1 MSQVRPPH
9 TLLSLEHLES
19 RENPSGGI
27 NETFDTVSAPLL
39 PGGWAYWAN
48 DGSQQF
54 ITSRLQPASGPN
66 ALASLG
72 ARTTEARFW
81 ATAEQ
86 PGDSTVAASVRSD
99 TPTPIDLLARGQNL
113 NTATPSYLAATVR
126 SGGTVELT
134 QEVNGTRTVL
144 GTVRPTAALPATWL
158 RVTLVPAGDKATVR
172 VQRADTGQYLTPTGG
187 WQAAAVDAVSKTVTH
202 RPATGLTGLGRE
214 AGGAG
219 MTFADDFTATPP
231 ATVPPA
237 SSGNRESFDTTA
249 AGTLPAGW
257 KQWSSD
263 ATGRA
268 SVSAARSLSPAN
280 ALTVDGSSVTRARAW
295 LDAVQP
301 ADVSVGV
308 SVSADSLIP
317 AGVIVRGANLNTAA
331 PTYYSLTLT
340 RGVTVELK
348 RVVDGAETTLGTL
361 RSTAYVSGPWVR
373 LTLVAA
379 GDRLRAVVF
388 RTDTQQWLAADGSW
402 RGTPESALDLTD
414 TAIRAAGLSG
424 VERGRVAAGAVWVDD
439 FETRPAAV
447 GGPRVDVSADQP
459 GTVYSDVVRFTATA
473 TPADVARVE
482 FTLDG
487 KLRAVRTGSPA
498 VWDLD
503 TLLLTDGPH
512 TLTVRVVDWD
522 GNAGTATYTFTADNN
537 GGGKPDR
544 PAGVR
549 KYTHIR
555 LAQLAYS
562 GNPMGAYEQAL
573 AKNSLDLIVPNP
585 QYLSKLEGVAADTP
599 KVVYTNVSN
608 LYGSLLTDW
617 LAYADRTGADREAAF
632 FHVAQATA
640 FTGASPSSVPVNQF
654 WGVYRGAAAGG
665 GALTDLTGEARGTRP
680 AGVGFGTAGQ
690 AVSVGWTDRF
700 REINVVLNTPASGW
714 AGRFEY
720 VAEVNADGTPKTWK
734 TLTLLTNGTAGF
746 TKNGQITFDPP
757 RDWKAAKL
765 PGTAQSLYYVRVVTT
780 AGTGAN
786 AKTLLGRDYVGASGR
801 AQGTIPAFDAA
812 ADKDGDG
819 YLNDAEYAGRRGG
832 FDARFVHE
840 SRLFYPYYG
849 QMRFVTNPGSVPLH
863 RWAADYHVRLLA
875 ATPNADGFFVDNAHG
890 KLPFA
895 GTATVEPTDT
905 FTDDMADV
913 MASITRAVPGKWVVA
928 NTAGSIAEGD
938 AIAAASTAAFEEF
951 VLRPN
956 DVNWTGL
963 EDVAQLVKGRL
974 SADSPSPYLI
984 LDSHPGAGSITTERT
999 RMGVL
1004 AYYYLLAD
1012 PDKTFLTFFGGYAP
1026 AAAWNTVFVPA
1037 ATTDVGQPQGAMTV
1051 FATGADPANAA
1062 LTYKVYAR
1070 DYGNAKVLFKPK
1082 SYTLGKGTG
1091 TTADATATTHDLGG
1105 RYRQLYS
1112 DGSLGAAITRITLR
1126 NGEGVVLMKA

>member
-1 MSQVRPPH
+1 MSHARPLH
-9 TLLSLEHLES
+9 TRLALECLEN
-19 RENPSGGI
+19 RENPSGI
-27 NETFDTVSAPLL
+27 SETFDAVIAPAL

-54 ITSRLQPASGPN
+54 ITSRLQSASGPN

-86 PGDSTVAASVRSD
+86 PGDTTVAASIRSD
-99 TPTPIDLLARGQNL
+99 TPTPIDLLARGQSL
-113 NTATPSYLAATVR
+113 NTAAPSYLAATVLA
-126 SGGTVELT
+126 GGAVELT
-134 QEVNGTRTVL
+134 QEVGGTRTVL
-144 GTVRPTAALPATWL
+144 GRVRPSALVSGAWL
-158 RVTLVPAGDKATVR
+158 RVTLVPAGETATVR

-187 WQAAAVDAVSKTVTH
+187 WQSAVTDALTAAVSH

-219 MTFADDFTATPP
+219 MTFADDFAATPP
-231 ATVPPA
+231 VSPPPT
-237 SSGNRESFDTTA
+237 GGGTRESFDTTA
-249 AGTLPAGW
+249 AGALPANW
-257 KQWSSD
+257 LQWSSD
-263 ATGRA
+263 ATNRA
-268 SVSAARSLSPAN
+268 KVSAARSLSPAN
-280 ALTVDGSSVTRARAW
+280 ALTVDGTSVTRARAW
-295 LDAVQP
+295 LDAAQP

-308 SVSADSLIP
+308 SVPADSLIP
-317 AGVIVRGANLNTAA
+317 AGVIARGQNLDTAA

-348 RVVDGAETTLGTL
+348 RVVNGAETTLGTI

-379 GDRLRAVVF
+379 GDRLRAVVY
-388 RTDTQQWLAADGSW
+388 RGDTQQWLAADGSW

-424 VERGRVAAGAVWVDD
+424 VERGKVAAGAVWVDD

-459 GTVYSDVVRFTATA
+459 GTVFGDVVRFTAAA

-487 KLRAVRTGSPA
+487 RLRAVRTASPA
-498 VWDLD
+498 TWDLD

-512 TLTVRVVDWD
+512 RLTVRVVDWD
-522 GNAGTATYTFTADNN
+522 GNAGTTTFDFTADND

-544 PAGVR
+544 PDGVR
-549 KYTHIR
+549 KYSHIR

-573 AKNSLDLIVPNP
+573 ARNSLDLVVANP
-585 QYLSKLEGVAADTP
+585 RYLSTLEGATADTP

-608 LYGSLLTDW
+608 LYGPLLTDW
-617 LAYADRTGADREAAF
+617 LAYADKTGADREAAF
-632 FHVAQATA
+632 FHVSRATA
-640 FTGASPSSVPVNQF
+640 FTGASPSSIPVNQF
-654 WGVYRGAAAGG
+654 WGVYRGAATG

-690 AVSVGWTDRF
+690 AISVGWTDRF

-714 AGRFEY
+714 VGRYEY
-720 VAEVNADGTPKTWK
+720 VAEVNPDGTPKTWK
-734 TLTLLTNGTAGF
+734 TLSLLGDGTAGF
-746 TKNGQITFDPP
+746 TRNGQITFDPP

-765 PGTAQSLYYVRVVTT
+765 SAATQHLYYVRVVTT

-786 AKTLLGRDYVGASGR
+786 AKTLLGRDYVNAAGR
-801 AQGTIPAFDAA
+801 ASGTIPAFDAA
-812 ADKDGDG
+812 ADRDGDG
-819 YLNDAEYAGRRGG
+819 YLNAAEYAGRRSG

-863 RWAADYHVRLLA
+863 RWAADYHVRQLA
-875 ATPNADGFFVDNAHG
+875 VTPNADGFFVDNAHG

-895 GTATVEPTDT
+895 GTPVIEATDT

-928 NTAGSIAEGD
+928 NTAGSITEGD
-938 AIAAASTAAFEEF
+938 SIAAASTAAFEEF

-956 DVNWTGL
+956 DVSWTGL
-963 EDVAQLVKGRL
+963 EDIADLVNGRL
-974 SADSPSPYLI
+974 GADSPSPYLMM
-984 LDSHPGAGSITTERT
+984 DSHPGAGSITTERT
-999 RMGVL
+999 RMGTL

-1012 PDKTFLTFFGGYAP
+1012 PEKTFLTFFGGYAP
-1026 AAAWNTVFVPA
+1026 AAAWSRVFVPA
-1037 ATTDVGQPQGAMTV
+1037 ATTDVGQPTGAMTV
-1051 FATGADPANAA
+1051 FATGTDPANAA
-1062 LTYKVYAR
+1062 LTYKVYGR

-1091 TTADATATTHDLGG
+1091 TTSDATATTHDLGG
-1105 RYRQLYS
+1105 NYRQLYS
-1112 DGSLGAAITRITLR
+1112 DGSLGAVITRISLR

>member
-1 MSQVRPPH
+1 MSHARQPH
-9 TLLSLEHLES
+9 TRLSLEYLEA
-19 RENPSGGI
+19 RENPTGGI
-27 NETFDTVSAPLL
+27 TEPFDAVTAPTL

-54 ITSRLQPASGPN
+54 ITSRLHSTSGAN

-72 ARTTEARFW
+72 SRTTESRFW
-81 ATAEQ
+81 ATAAQ

-99 TPTPIDLLARGQNL
+99 TPTPIDLYARGQNL
-113 NTATPSYLAATVR
+113 NTAAPSYLAATVR
-126 SGGTVELT
+126 GGGTVELT

-144 GTVRPTAALPATWL
+144 GTVRSSAAVPATWL

-187 WQAAAVDAVSKTVTH
+187 WQAAAVDAISATVTH

-219 MTFADDFTATPP
+219 MTFVDDFAATPP
-231 ATVPPA
+231 TTV
-237 SSGNRESFDTTA
+237 SSGGTRESFDTTA
-249 AGTLPAGW
+249 TGTLPANW

-263 ATGRA
+263 ATKRA
-268 SVSAARSLSPAN
+268 KVSGGVSLSPAN
-280 ALTVDGSSVTRARAW
+280 ALTVDGTSATRARAW
-295 LDAVQP
+295 LDVVQP
-301 ADVSVGV
+301 ADVSAGV
-308 SVSADSLIP
+308 SVPADSLIP
-317 AGVIVRGANLNTAA
+317 AGVIVRGQDLTTAA

-348 RVVDGAETTLGTL
+348 RVVSGVEQTLGSI

-373 LTLVAA
+373 LTLVTA
-379 GDRLRAVVF
+379 GDRLRAVVY
-388 RTDTQQWLAADGSW
+388 RADTQQWLAADGSW
-402 RGTPESALDLTD
+402 RSTPESALDLTD
-414 TAIRAAGLSG
+414 TAIRAAGVSG
-424 VERGRVAAGAVWVDD
+424 IERGKVAAGTVRVDD

-447 GGPRVDVSADQP
+447 GGPRVDVSASQP
-459 GTVYSDVVRFTATA
+459 GTTFSDVVRFTAAA

-498 VWDLD
+498 TWDLD
-503 TLLLTDGPH
+503 TQLLTDGTH
-512 TLTVRVVDWD
+512 VLTVRVVDWD
-522 GNAGTATYTFTADNN
+522 GNAGTATYNFTADND

-544 PAGVR
+544 PDGVQ

-573 AKNSLDLIVPNP
+573 AKNSLDLVVANP
-585 QYLSKLEGVAADTP
+585 TYLNALEGATADTP
-599 KVVYTNVSN
+599 KVIYTNVSN
-608 LYGSLLTDW
+608 LYGPLLTDW
-617 LAYADRTGADREAAF
+617 LAYADKTGADREAAF
-632 FHVAQATA
+632 YHVSQATA
-640 FTGASPSSVPVNQF
+640 FSGTSSSSVPVNQF
-654 WGVYRGAAAGG
+654 WGVYRGAANDTGT
-665 GALTDLTGEARGTRP
+665 LIELTGEARGTRP
-680 AGVGFGTAGQ
+680 AGVSFGTAGQ

-700 REINVVLNTPASGW
+700 REINVVLNAKASGW

-734 TLTLLTNGTAGF
+734 TLILTGDGTAGF

-757 RDWKAAKL
+757 KDWKAAKL
-765 PGTAQSLYYVRVVTT
+765 TGTSQVLYYVRVVTT

-786 AKTLLGRDYVGASGR
+786 AKTLLGRDYVNANGQAK
-801 AQGTIPAFDAA
+801 GTIPAFDYT

-819 YLNDAEYAGRRGG
+819 YLNNAEYAKRRSG

-849 QMRFVTNPGSVPLH
+849 QMRFVTNPGSVALH

-875 ATPNADGFFVDNAHG
+875 ANPAADGFFVDNAHG

-895 GTATVEPTDT
+895 GTAVIEPTDT

-913 MASITRAVPGKWVVA
+913 MAAITRAVPGKWVVA
-928 NTAGSIAEGD
+928 NTAGSIGEGD
-938 AIAAASTAAFEEF
+938 SIAAASTAAFEEF

-956 DVNWTGL
+956 DVSWAGL
-963 EDVAQLVKGRL
+963 EDVARLVKGRL
-974 SADSPSPYLI
+974 SSDSPSPYLI
-984 LDSHPGAGSITTERT
+984 LDSHPGAGSIASERT
-999 RMGVL
+999 RTGVL

-1012 PDKTFLTFFGGYAP
+1012 PEKTFLMFFGGYAP
-1026 AAAWNTVFVPA
+1026 AAAWSTVFVKA
-1037 ATTDVGQPQGAMTV
+1037 ATTDVGQPKGDLRV
-1051 FATGADPANAA
+1051 FATGADPQNKA

-1070 DYGNAKVLFKPK
+1070 DYGNALVLFKPK
-1082 SYTLGKGTG
+1082 SYALGKGTG
-1091 TTADATATTHDLGG
+1091 TTADATATTHTLGG
-1105 RYRQLYS
+1105 NYRVLKS
-1112 DGSLGAAITRITLR
+1112 DGTLGPVITKITLH
-1126 NGEGVVLMKA
+1126 NGEGAVLMKA